1 MSKNANSTAK
11 EYKQTVEDW
20 INKLPAGKRANW
32 VLGNHDQ
39 HRAVSRLGVARGDL
53 LSIMIQT
60 LPGVAIT
67 YMGEELCMENV
78 HVSWNDTKDP
88 QACNT
93 NPTIYHENS
102 RDPARTPFPWNSS
115 KNAGFSTADKTW
127 LPVGT
132 NYLTNN
138 VQAQLE
144 ATNSHLKIFKKLLSL
159 RKQNILRYGTY
170 LGQLSSTGNV
180 YTFKRELA
188 GTGMIVTALNF
199 GGTPENVNL
208 KALFPTI
215 PSSMT
220 VYTSSM
226 ESGHAD
232 G

>member
-1 MSKNANSTAK
+1 MSKNANSTAR

-39 HRAVSRLGVARGDL
+39 HRAVSRLGVERGDL
-53 LSIMIQT
+53 LTIMIQT
-60 LPGVAIT
+60 LPGIAIT

-78 HVSWNDTKDP
+78 HVSWEDTKDP

-93 NPTIYHENS
+93 NPTYYHQNS
-102 RDPARTPFPWNSS
+102 RDPARTPFPWDGS

-138 VQAQLE
+138 VKAQQE
-144 ATNSHLKIFKKLLSL
+144 AVNSHLKIFQKLLRL
-159 RKQNILRYGTY
+159 RKQSVLQYGNYEGKLDPNGNIY
-170 LGQLSSTGNV
+170 S
-180 YTFKRELA
+180 FKRELV
-188 GTGMIVTALNF
+188 GTGTIVTALNF
-199 GGTPENVNL
+199 GNTQAIVNL
-208 KALFPTI
+208 KSLFPTI

-220 VYTSSM
+220 VYTSSLN
-226 ESGHAD
+226 SGHTD